1 MTILTTVPYLNPFI
15 MNDRQITNII
25 FYNDEGILFETHR
38 GWFGYGNNAFKSF
51 DLVDE
56 VKVRRITAL
65 NKLDKKENF
74 VVSSS
79 IAYSNDKGYDL
90 YLYVDGKNIS
100 LDKEE
105 FKEENFSSTQIR
117 KYVNRCLTIYNKKI
131 DLEETLKFVD
141 TDFGQEVKKTKEELS
156 SLGIQINQYDLI
168 KLLETYNLVKR
179 S

>member
-1 MTILTTVPYLNPFI
+1 M
-15 MNDRQITNII
+15 
-25 FYNDEGILFETHR
+25 
-38 GWFGYGNNAFKSF
+38 
-51 DLVDE
+51 
-56 VKVRRITAL
+56 
-65 NKLDKKENF
+65 DKKENF

-105 FKEENFSSTQIR
+105 FKEEKFSSTQIR

>member
-1 MTILTTVPYLNPFI
+1 MTTLTTTICWNPFI
-15 MNDRQITNII
+15 LNGRQVTNII
-25 FYNDEGILFETHR
+25 FYNDEGIMFETHR
-38 GWFGYGNNAFKSF
+38 GWFGNGNNVFRTLNVG
-51 DLVDE
+51 D
-56 VKVRRITAL
+56 VKTRRVTAL

-90 YLYVDGKNIS
+90 YLYIDGKNIS

-141 TDFGQEVKKTKEELS
+141 TDFGQEVKKIEEELS
-156 SLGIQINQYDLI
+156 SLGIKINQYDLT
-168 KLLETYNLVKR
+168 KLLKNYNLVKR